1 MQLTLF
7 FTITCNP
14 PLCYIKG
21 NIIQSV
27 QVYQAMS
34 ASIKSELTN
43 ASLHYICISLQ
54 NYTVVHRNTG
64 CCRPQ
69 LPVFQDFAGPLLGG
83 LFLLSVWIR
92 TDTKNHYQSRP
103 GLMQKAISPDLR
115 YSGQSYRDQAQ
126 WPQPEKLLPA
136 HITCKFCNVLALA
149 EVRKVLQLAKSL
161 RISLT

>member
-34 ASIKSELTN
+34 ASIKGELTN

-69 LPVFQDFAGPLLGG
+69 LPVFQDFARPLLGG

-92 TDTKNHYQSRP
+92 TDTKKNI
-103 GLMQKAISPDLR
+103 ISPDPDSCKKLSVQTCGTLAR
-115 YSGQSYRDQAQ
+115 ATEIKLSGHNQRNFC
-126 WPQPEKLLPA
+126 L
-136 HITCKFCNVLALA
+136 HILHASFAMC
-149 EVRKVLQLAKSL
+149 
-161 RISLT
+161 

>member
-34 ASIKSELTN
+34 ASIKGELTN

-54 NYTVVHRNTG
+54 NYTVVHRNTV

-69 LPVFQDFAGPLLGG
+69 LPVFQDFARPLLGG

-92 TDTKNHYQSRP
+92 TDTKKLLSVPTRTNAKSYQSRLAVLWP
-103 GLMQKAISPDLR
+103 ELHRSSSVATTRETSACTYYMQ
-115 YSGQSYRDQAQ
+115 
-126 WPQPEKLLPA
+126 
-136 HITCKFCNVLALA
+136 
-149 EVRKVLQLAKSL
+149 VLQCAS
-161 RISLT
+161 IG